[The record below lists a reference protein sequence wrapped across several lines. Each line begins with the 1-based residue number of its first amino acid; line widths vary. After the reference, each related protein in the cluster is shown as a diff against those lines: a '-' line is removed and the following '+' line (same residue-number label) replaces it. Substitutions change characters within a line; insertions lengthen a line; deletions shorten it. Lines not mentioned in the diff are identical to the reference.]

1 VFDLIEVDLANARES
16 LEAGRLYGA
25 ALSAARALLV
35 TRNLQP
41 KSDREAFDLFQKHFV
56 AEGLVDTTL
65 AEISRAG
72 IRAASEP
79 DPAKT
84 FAGRGPDVTALVAS
98 VRLLYENMDAS
109 LRFKPVTPGK

>member
-1 VFDLIEVDLANARES
+1 VFDLIEVDLANARDS
-16 LEAGRLYGA
+16 WEAGRLYGA